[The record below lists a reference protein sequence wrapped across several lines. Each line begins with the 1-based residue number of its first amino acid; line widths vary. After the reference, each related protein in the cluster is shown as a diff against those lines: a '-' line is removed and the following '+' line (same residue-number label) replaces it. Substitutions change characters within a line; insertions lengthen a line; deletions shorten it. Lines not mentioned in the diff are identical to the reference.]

1 MSTTATAAA
10 PVTRTRLRITRRG
23 QVVLASVLGLGLA
36 LTFGL
41 LALFGGGSATA
52 TDSSGSGEF
61 SYVTVHA
68 GQSLWAIA
76 EDLAPGADPREV
88 IASIQNLNGLVGS
101 EVQPGQ
107 KLAVPQQYAD

>member
-1 MSTTATAAA
+1 MSTTTATAGA
-10 PVTRTRLRITRRG
+10 PARVRLRITRRG
-23 QVVLASVLGLGLA
+23 QVVLASIIGLA
-36 LTFGL
+36 LALTLGL
-41 LALFGGGSATA
+41 VALFGGGSATA
-52 TDSSGSGEF
+52 TGSAGSDDF

-76 EDLAPGADPREV
+76 EDLAPGDDPREV
-88 IASIQNLNGLVGS
+88 IASIRNLNGLSGS